1 MGMLMRPRPSRLTA
15 VLGPTNTGKTHLA
28 VERMLGHRTGMIGL
42 PLRLLAREIYDRIV
56 AARGPGCVALI
67 TGEERIIP
75 QHARYYVCTTESMPV
90 DMAVE
95 FLAVDEIQLCA
106 DPERGHV
113 FTDRLLRARGTE
125 ETMVMGAAT
134 IRPLIRAL
142 VPEAEFVVRPRY
154 SSLTYNG
161 ARKITRLPPRS
172 AIVAFSAAE
181 VYALAEVMRRQRGGC
196 AVVLGALSPRA
207 RNAQVAMYQA
217 GEVDHIVATDAI
229 GMGLN
234 MDVRHVAFAATRKF
248 DGARPRNLSASEL
261 AQIAGRAGRHVN
273 DGTFGVTWNV
283 ENLDEQMARAIESHT
298 FPDLKTLMWRNP
310 QHDFSSIAALLKS
323 LERRPDHP
331 ALARARMADDHA
343 TLADL
348 SRDPE
353 IARLASHHDAV
364 RLLWEVCQVPDFRKV
379 MHDHH
384 VRLTAHIY
392 RHLMGPTGRLPDD
405 WVARSIERLDR
416 TDGDIDMLMTRIA
429 HIRTWTYIAHRSDW
443 VGDHGEL
450 QGTTRAIEDKL
461 SDALHDRLTQRFVD
475 RRIASVVR
483 GLKGRGV
490 FAAFVAEDGEV
501 VVEGE
506 AVGRIEG
513 FRFAAARQD
522 GRPLDRVM
530 VAAARRLLA
539 GEVARRAGLLT
550 GDEDTAFR
558 SDAALVLHWRGEPV
572 ARLVPGADTLR
583 PAVELLPA
591 EALDG
596 DLAQRV
602 RRRLEAWLAGRLDVA
617 ILPLQKLAGAGLSG
631 AARGIAYQIVEGLG
645 VAIGE
650 DCQHLVRELDEPG
663 RKALARLGV
672 RLGLFGAY
680 LKPLMSSRDL
690 DVRAM
695 LWAVAAGSRQVPL
708 VPARGEVALDADET
722 LADDFYHAIGYR
734 RLGPRVL
741 RVDMAERL
749 AAEARALTRKGPARA
764 PAELVSL
771 SGSSREA
778 FVAVMAALGFRAMLE
793 ADTVTLAQGR
803 RGRPAHKTR
812 RRGAGA
818 AHDPLSPFAKL
829 AELELAR

>member
-1 MGMLMRPRPSRLTA
+1 MLMRPKPSRLTA

-134 IRPLIRAL
+134 IRPLIKAL

-154 SSLTYNG
+154 SNLTYNG

-283 ENLDEQMARAIESHT
+283 ENLDEQMARAIETHT
-298 FPDLKTLMWRNP
+298 FPDLKSLMWRNAH
-310 QHDFSSIAALLKS
+310 HDFSSTAALLKS
-323 LERRPDHP
+323 LEQRPDHP
-331 ALARARMADDHA
+331 ALSRARMADDHA

-353 IARLASHHDAV
+353 IAKLASHHDAV

-443 VGDHGEL
+443 VGDHNEL

-490 FAAFVAEDGEV
+490 FQAFVAEDGEV
-501 VVEGE
+501 MVEGE

-513 FRFAAARQD
+513 FRFVPERQG

-530 VAAARRLLA
+530 MSAARRLLA
-539 GEVARRAGLLT
+539 GEVARRAGLLAA
-550 GDEDTAFR
+550 EDDAAFR
-558 SDAALVLHWRGEPV
+558 SDAALVLSWRGEAV
-572 ARLVPGADTLR
+572 ARLVPGADSLR
-583 PAVELLPA
+583 PSVELLPA

-596 DLAQRV
+596 DQALRV
-602 RRRLEAWLAGRLDVA
+602 RRRLEAWLAGRLGA
-617 ILPLQKLAGAGLSG
+617 GIAPLQKLAGASLSG
-631 AARGIAYQIVEGLG
+631 AARGVAYQIVEGLG
-645 VAIGE
+645 VAVGE
-650 DCQHLVRELDEPG
+650 DCQRLVRELDDPG

-672 RLGLFGAY
+672 RLGFFGAY

-690 DVRAM
+690 DLRAM
-695 LWAVAAGSRQVPL
+695 LWAIAAGSEHVPL
-708 VPARGEVALDADET
+708 VPAKGEVALDADET
-722 LADDFYHAIGYR
+722 LSDDFYHAIGYR
-734 RLGPRVL
+734 RLGTRAL

-749 AAEARALTRKGPARA
+749 AAEARTLTRKGPAEA
-764 PAELVSL
+764 PVELVSL

-778 FVAVMAALGFRAMLE
+778 FAGIMAALGFRAVLE
-793 ADTVTLAQGR
+793 GDKVNLAQGR
-803 RGRPAHKTR
+803 RGRPAHKTPR
-812 RRGAGA
+812 RKRQE
-818 AHDPLSPFAKL
+818 AHDPASPFAKL